1 MAPCRIAADDG
12 IGVVLT
18 HGRPARY
25 TVDKLHS
32 TLRLFPK
39 PNFMQA
45 AVHSDSL
52 AQTWN
57 DFGRKNCPSF
67 LCPFLLNTNFR
78 PEDTAD
84 SKGRQRQK

>member
-1 MAPCRIAADDG
+1 MTPCGIAADNG

-25 TVDKLHS
+25 TVDQLHL

-45 AVHSDSL
+45 AVQTDSL
-52 AQTWN
+52 PQTWN
-57 DFGRKNCPSF
+57 DFGRKNCHSF
-67 LCPFLLNTNFR
+67 LYPFLLNSNFR
-78 PEDTAD
+78 PEDTGD
-84 SKGRQRQK
+84 SKGRQRQR